1 MNKEL
6 FSLGAFAIFLLPT
19 AIFAEDS
26 KKEITNI
33 EKQTLMQRIEILE
46 KELQTLKSLVKSES
60 NISSDSSKELITKD
74 SKGDKDFQSN
84 FTGSYINLSLGNSNL
99 TGTSDMSVECDP
111 SCTAPPYDLDTG
123 FTYFLENW
131 KEIYG
136 DINSVSDVASKNNFS
151 LALGKNWDVG
161 NYVTGLRGSLSYG
174 KGRKLTK
181 IFEDPNLFEIRTGG
195 GVIEPQDPTKY
206 EEINTIT
213 ITPSDFKSELT
224 FLVGRPLN
232 KMMPYL
238 YAGIEGRQ
246 FKSKLDHNWVNNADM
261 SGQGNDGADQRFFRG
276 HGSNSEENFNIA
288 PIVGMGLSYAL
299 SPKVNIDWKAGFSF
313 HKLENTINTFNTYTY
328 INSAEND
335 NGYEIT
341 QREVYENSSLTTKT
355 DLTEFN
361 TQIGINYFF

>member
-1 MNKEL
+1 MKKEL
-6 FSLGAFAIFLLPT
+6 FSLGAFAIFSLPT

-60 NISSDSSKELITKD
+60 NIRSDSSKELITKD
-74 SKGDKDFQSN
+74 SKGDKDFQST

-99 TGTSDMSVECDP
+99 TGTSDTSVECDP
-111 SCTAPPYDLDTG
+111 SCTVPPYDSDDE

-136 DINSVSDVASKNNFS
+136 DIDSVSDVASRNNFS
-151 LALGKNWDVG
+151 LALGKNWDIG

-195 GVIEPQDPTKY
+195 EVIEPMDPTKY

-213 ITPSDFKSELT
+213 ITPSNFKSELT

-246 FKSKLDHNWVNNADM
+246 FKSELEHDWYDNYDRTE
-261 SGQGNDGADQRFFRG
+261 DGEDERRFYSG
-276 HGSNSEENFNIA
+276 HGSNSEETFNIA
-288 PIVGMGLSYAL
+288 PIVGMGLSYSL

-313 HKLENTINTFNTYTY
+313 HKLENTINTFNTDEY
-328 INSAEND
+328 ED
-335 NGYEIT
+335 GEDGYEVT
-341 QREVYENSSLTTKT
+341 QTNVYENSSLTTKT
-355 DLTEFN
+355 DLTEFT

>member
-1 MNKEL
+1 M
-6 FSLGAFAIFLLPT
+6 SMLPQK
-19 AIFAEDS
+19 I
-26 KKEITNI
+26 
-33 EKQTLMQRIEILE
+33 
-46 KELQTLKSLVKSES
+46 
-60 NISSDSSKELITKD
+60 IS
-74 SKGDKDFQSN
+74 
-84 FTGSYINLSLGNSNL
+84 
-99 TGTSDMSVECDP
+99 P
-111 SCTAPPYDLDTG
+111 
-123 FTYFLENW
+123 
-131 KEIYG
+131 
-136 DINSVSDVASKNNFS
+136 
-151 LALGKNWDVG
+151 ALGKTDVG

-174 KGRKLTK
+174 KGKKLTK

-246 FKSKLDHNWVNNADM
+246 FKSELEHDWYDNYDRTE
-261 SGQGNDGADQRFFRG
+261 DGEDVRRFYSG
-276 HGSNSEENFNIA
+276 HGSNSEETFNIA

-313 HKLENTINTFNTYTY
+313 HKLENTINTFNFDAYR
-328 INSAEND
+328 
-335 NGYEIT
+335 NGEDEDRYVIT
-341 QREVYENSSLTTKT
+341 QLEVYENSSLTTKT

>member
-1 MNKEL
+1 MKKEL
-6 FSLGAFAIFLLPT
+6 FSLGAFAIFSLPT
-19 AIFAEDS
+19 ATFAEDS

-60 NISSDSSKELITKD
+60 NIRSDSSKELITKD
-74 SKGDKDFQSN
+74 SKGDKDFQST

-99 TGTSDMSVECDP
+99 TGTSDTSVECDP
-111 SCTAPPYDLDTG
+111 SCTVPPYDSDDE
-123 FTYFLENW
+123 FTYFLGNW

-136 DINSVSDVASKNNFS
+136 DIDSVSDVASRNNFS
-151 LALGKNWDVG
+151 LALGKNWDIG

-195 GVIEPQDPTKY
+195 EVIEPIDPTKFY
-206 EEINTIT
+206 EINTLT
-213 ITPSDFKSELT
+213 ITPSNFKSELT

-246 FKSKLDHNWVNNADM
+246 FKSELEHDWYDNYDRTE
-261 SGQGNDGADQRFFRG
+261 DGEDVRRFYSG
-276 HGSNSEENFNIA
+276 HGSNSEETFNIA
-288 PIVGMGLSYAL
+288 PIVGMGLSYSL

-313 HKLENTINTFNTYTY
+313 HKLENTINTFNTDEY
-328 INSAEND
+328 IDGED
-335 NGYEIT
+335 GYEVT
-341 QREVYENSSLTTKT
+341 QTDVYENSSLTTKT
-355 DLTEFN
+355 DLTEFT

>member
-1 MNKEL
+1 MKKEL
-6 FSLGAFAIFLLPT
+6 FSLGAFAIFSLPT

-60 NISSDSSKELITKD
+60 NIRSDSSKELITKD

-99 TGTSDMSVECDP
+99 TGTSDMSAECDP
-111 SCTAPPYDLDTG
+111 SCVVPPYDSDTE
-123 FTYFLENW
+123 FTYIPEDW

-246 FKSKLDHNWVNNADM
+246 FKSELDHNWVNNAD
-261 SGQGNDGADQRFFRG
+261 SNDGELTRFYRG

-313 HKLENTINTFNTYTY
+313 HKLENTINTFNVDTY
-328 INSAEND
+328 INSSGNE